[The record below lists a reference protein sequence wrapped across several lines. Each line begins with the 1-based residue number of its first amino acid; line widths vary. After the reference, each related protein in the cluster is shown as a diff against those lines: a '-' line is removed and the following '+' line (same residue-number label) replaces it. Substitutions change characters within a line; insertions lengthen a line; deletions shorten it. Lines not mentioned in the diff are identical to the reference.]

1 MLIKKMLKMAIV
13 YKKMKATF
21 KYCYSNMA
29 FLISKTVS
37 GFELLH
43 HQAYFLNC

>member
-1 MLIKKMLKMAIV
+1 MLKMAIV

-21 KYCYSNMA
+21 EYYYSNMA

-37 GFELLH
+37 DI
-43 HQAYFLNC
+43 

>member
-21 KYCYSNMA
+21 EYCYSNMA
-29 FLISKTVS
+29 F
-37 GFELLH
+37 
-43 HQAYFLNC
+43 